1 MRISRTLVVLVAVLV
16 LSVVRTTTAG
26 YTGTVLYKLTTPSD
40 YPALFNQFDAF
51 GGQFV
56 ATATGGGA
64 VHALVWQQN
73 GNVVDLN
80 PSGLANSS
88 AKGTSGTQQVGDGS
102 PTAANYHA
110 LLWTG
115 TAASAIDLNPT
126 NYSSSNAL
134 GTNGTQQVGYGA
146 GTPTGGSTHAL
157 LWTGTADSAIDLN
170 PSGFTYSEAT
180 AADGSHQVGYGYIGS
195 FAPPW
200 HALLWSG
207 TSDSAVDLNPNGYFD
222 SFAYGTGGSEQV
234 GYGDESPGSSEHA
247 LLWFGTADSAVDL
260 SPLGYENSLANGTD
274 GTQQVG
280 AAALHLG
287 SYQAFL
293 WTGTASS
300 GINLQA
306 ILPAG
311 GVWNS
316 SQAYSIDAAGNIYG
330 YAQGTFNN
338 ITGSY
343 AVMWSLSPVPEPP
356 SIALGFM
363 AVFIVLAV
371 YFRGEYH
378 SRSVAWSN
386 PQN

>member
-207 TSDSAVDLNPNGYFD
+207 TSDTRCRSQSERLLRLICLWYWWQRTSWIRGRKPRFQRTRSAL
-222 SFAYGTGGSEQV
+222 
-234 GYGDESPGSSEHA
+234 
-247 LLWFGTADSAVDL
+247 
-260 SPLGYENSLANGTD
+260 
-274 GTQQVG
+274 
-280 AAALHLG
+280 
-287 SYQAFL
+287 
-293 WTGTASS
+293 
-300 GINLQA
+300 
-306 ILPAG
+306 
-311 GVWNS
+311 VWHGR
-316 SQAYSIDAAGNIYG
+316 Q
-330 YAQGTFNN
+330 
-338 ITGSY
+338 
-343 AVMWSLSPVPEPP
+343 
-356 SIALGFM
+356 
-363 AVFIVLAV
+363 
-371 YFRGEYH
+371 R
-378 SRSVAWSN
+378 SRSKPSRI
-386 PQN
+386 